1 MATRTQTSTQHA
13 IVDVVFVD
21 RSARYTL
28 AAMASTF
35 DGLDVLLRYAATSE
49 SDDSA
54 SRTRLVHDKPGLRPR
69 RKGPRTVV
77 RMVSYN
83 SPLEAVIAVSTA
95 GVSLIV
101 FAERLARL
109 IDRAQ
114 TIKSRAQTQ
123 SILAD
128 TQQMLQRELRGK
140 ARPDKI
146 RAAAEVLASIAS
158 LDVREG

>member
-1 MATRTQTSTQHA
+1 
-13 IVDVVFVD
+13 
-21 RSARYTL
+21 
-28 AAMASTF
+28 
-35 DGLDVLLRYAATSE
+35 
-49 SDDSA
+49 
-54 SRTRLVHDKPGLRPR
+54 
-69 RKGPRTVV
+69 
-77 RMVSYN
+77 MVSYN